1 MSLWDDFT
9 GASQRRDIRAGRDA
23 SLGALSSGMQAASGQ
38 LDEGYTQAMGL
49 LNPLVASGRGYQ
61 SMMDDL
67 MGLNGPEARA
77 RAQGVVSSD
86 PLWAG
91 QLGNEQM
98 AAQRALNARGLGGS
112 GTAALAGQ
120 RVLTER
126 YGDVLNRYQQGAQQ
140 GASAAGA
147 GADLSA
153 RYGSE
158 RAGLT
163 YGNAQQVAG
172 VQTGA
177 ANALSA
183 SRGTLMN
190 NLMGL
195 GSLAVSAMTPGLGG
209 ISAAGNMAKGLNSLW
224 GAGATGGGVTPV
236 SGAGTGTYTG
246 NYTGG
251 YWPSGMRLS

>member
-1 MSLWDDFT
+1 MLDDFT

-23 SLGALSSGMQAASGQ
+23 SLGALSSGLQTASDQ
-38 LDEGYTQAMGL
+38 LGEGYAQAMGY
-49 LNPLVASGRGYQ
+49 LNPLMQSGQGNQ
-61 SMMDDL
+61 QMLDDL

-77 RAQGVVSSD
+77 RAQQIVTSD
-86 PLWAG
+86 PLWTG
-91 QLGNEQM
+91 QLAQAQS

-112 GTAALAGQ
+112 GAALMAGQ
-120 RVLTER
+120 RVLNER
-126 YGDVLNRYQQGAQQ
+126 YGDVLGRYQQGAQQ
-140 GASAAGA
+140 GASVAGA
-147 GADLSA
+147 GADLAA

-224 GAGATGGGVTPV
+224 GAGA
-236 SGAGTGTYTG
+236 
-246 NYTGG
+246 
-251 YWPSGMRLS
+251 R